1 MGERDGCMGIIH
13 AAFSG
18 EVVNLC
24 SRFALI
30 VCADAK
36 RYAGVPKIRLHKVVD
51 IQLETLVNHTV
62 KDFFNHKN
70 NFKATLVYIK
80 LLLSKLVLI
89 PT

>member
-51 IQLETLVNHTV
+51 IQLETLVNHTA
-62 KDFFNHKN
+62 KHFFQSQKQ
-70 NFKATLVYIK
+70 FQSYASLY
-80 LLLSKLVLI
+80 
-89 PT
+89 